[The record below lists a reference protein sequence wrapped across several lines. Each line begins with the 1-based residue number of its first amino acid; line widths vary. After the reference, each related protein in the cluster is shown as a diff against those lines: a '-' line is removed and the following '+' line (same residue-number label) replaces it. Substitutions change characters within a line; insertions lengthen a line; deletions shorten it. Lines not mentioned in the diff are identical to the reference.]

1 MPTKRCSCGK
11 CNSDS
16 RYTDRPHMQ
25 NVQFVPFA
33 KPKTNKEK
41 CLRWIKLCGRPHQ
54 QLNIDNITELKFIST
69 KVCITL

>member
-1 MPTKRCSCGK
+1 MPTKRSSWGK

-16 RYTDRPHMQ
+16 RYTDRLHMQ

-41 CLRWIKLCGRPHQ
+41 MFFKMDKTLWKTPST
-54 QLNIDNITELKFIST
+54 TEY
-69 KVCITL
+69 

>member
-1 MPTKRCSCGK
+1 MPTKRCSWGK

-41 CLRWIKLCGRPHQ
+41 CLR
-54 QLNIDNITELKFIST
+54 
-69 KVCITL
+69 

>member
-1 MPTKRCSCGK
+1 MPTKRCSWGK

-33 KPKTNKEK
+33 KPKKNKEQ
-41 CLRWIKLCGRPHQ
+41 CLRWIKLCERPHQ
-54 QLNIDNITELKFIST
+54 QLNIDNITEWKFIST